1 MGRRE
6 ADVASGRADAA
17 GPEPGHVCGS
27 VQNATAA
34 GMLVR
39 SALEA
44 GWGWGWPAGAPDG
57 KGRTREWRR
66 IAAG

>member
-39 SALEA
+39 SALGYKVFSWWKSLDLA
-44 GWGWGWPAGAPDG
+44 TVAYFVV
-57 KGRTREWRR
+57 
-66 IAAG
+66 I